1 MKTNKSNKLNSNN
14 TYKDRHTA
22 SPSVPKPRIRKS
34 NSTVSHGT
42 QYKSKSV

>member
-1 MKTNKSNKLNSNN
+1 MKTNKSNKLNSDS

-22 SPSVPKPRIRKS
+22 SPSVPHPGIRKS
-34 NSTVSHGT
+34 NSRVNHGS